1 MQTSPQ
7 QPVPETVAPNQRPL
21 PQPQRRSF
29 TVTSPVFDYQS
40 GYDELIDLNKEYY
53 DHPDVVEVQPA
64 VPSVYQRLDE
74 ISATNA

>member
-1 MQTSPQ
+1 
-7 QPVPETVAPNQRPL
+7 
-21 PQPQRRSF
+21 
-29 TVTSPVFDYQS
+29 VTSPVFDYQS